1 MSPSI
6 ADLFDLTG
14 QVALVTGG
22 AMGLGRA
29 IALRLAEAGAA
40 VLVADLDLAGGRETV
55 EAIAALGGTA
65 EAMVADVADVAQGRA
80 AVEEAV
86 ATFGRL
92 DVLVNNAGIFPFAA
106 TLRLVEAEWDRVLD
120 VNLKGA
126 FFLAQA
132 AARLMIA
139 ARRGGRIV
147 NIASVAALRPGG
159 NLAHYDASK
168 GGLLTLTRALAL
180 EFAPHSITA
189 NAILPGEIDTPGTRG
204 NTSDL
209 NQQGGV
215 AVVDMRAPEFLARI
229 PLGRLG
235 QPEDVANA
243 ALFLASGAATYITGA
258 SLVVDGGYLLT

>member
-1 MSPSI
+1 M
-6 ADLFDLTG
+6 TT
-14 QVALVTGG
+14 ALVTGAG
-22 AMGLGRA
+22 RSIGRA

-40 VLVADLDLAGGRETV
+40 LLVADVDLDGGRETV

-65 EAMVADVADVAQGRA
+65 EAMVADVANVAEGRA
-80 AVEEAV
+80 AVAEAV
-86 ATFGRL
+86 AAFGRL

-106 TLRLVEAEWDRVLD
+106 ALTLAEEQWDRVLD

-126 FFLAQA
+126 FFLARA

-147 NIASVAALRPGG
+147 NVASVAALRPSG

-168 GGLLTLTRALAL
+168 GGLLALTRALAL
-180 EFAPHSITA
+180 EFAPHGITV

-204 NTSDL
+204 NASELD
-209 NQQGGV
+209 QEGGV
-215 AVVDMRAPEFLARI
+215 AVMDMRAPEFLARI

-235 QPEDVANA
+235 TPEDVANA
-243 ALFLASGAATYITGA
+243 ALFLASGASAYITGA
-258 SLVVDGGYLLT
+258 SLVVDGGYLLA

>member
-1 MSPSI
+1 MSPAI
-6 ADLFDLTG
+6 ADLLDLTG
-14 QVALVTGG
+14 QVALVTGAARG
-22 AMGLGRA
+22 IGRA

-40 VLVADLDLAGGRETV
+40 VLVADVDLNGGRETV
-55 EAIAALGGTA
+55 EAITALGGTA
-65 EAMVADVADVAQGRA
+65 EAMVADVADIAEGRA

-92 DVLVNNAGIFPFAA
+92 DVLVNNAGIFPVAVA
-106 TLRLVEAEWDRVLD
+106 LRLSEEQWDRVLD

-168 GGLLTLTRALAL
+168 AGLLALTRALAL
-180 EFAPHSITA
+180 EFAPHHITV

-204 NTSDL
+204 NTSELD
-209 NQQGGV
+209 QQGGV
-215 AVVDMRAPEFLARI
+215 AVMDMHTPEFLARI

-235 QPEDVANA
+235 TPEDVANA
-243 ALFLASGAATYITGA
+243 VLFLASGAAAYITGA
-258 SLVVDGGYLLT
+258 SLVVDGGFLLA

>member
-1 MSPSI
+1 MSPPLV
-6 ADLFDLTG
+6 DLFDLTG

-22 AMGLGRA
+22 AKGIGHA

-40 VLVADLDLAGGRETV
+40 VLVADVDLDGGRETV
-55 EAIAALGGTA
+55 EAIAAQGGTA
-65 EAMVADVADVAQGRA
+65 EAMVADVADVAEGRA

-92 DVLVNNAGIFPFAA
+92 DVLVNNAGIFPFAGA
-106 TLRLVEAEWDRVLD
+106 LRLAEAEWDRVLD

-126 FFLAQA
+126 FFLTQA

-147 NIASVAALRPGG
+147 NVASVAALRPGG

-168 GGLLTLTRALAL
+168 GGLLALTRALAL
-180 EFAPHSITA
+180 AFAPHGITV
-189 NAILPGEIDTPGTRG
+189 NAILPGEIDTPGTRN
-204 NTSDL
+204 NTSALD
-209 NQQGGV
+209 QQGGL
-215 AVVDMRAPEFLARI
+215 AVMDMRTPEFLARI

-243 ALFLASGAATYITGA
+243 ALFLASAAATYITGTG
-258 SLVVDGGYLLT
+258 LVVDGGYLLT

>member
-1 MSPSI
+1 M
-6 ADLFDLTG
+6 
-14 QVALVTGG
+14 
-22 AMGLGRA
+22 
-29 IALRLAEAGAA
+29 
-40 VLVADLDLAGGRETV
+40 LVADVDLNGGRETV
-55 EAIAALGGTA
+55 EAITALGGTA
-65 EAMVADVADVAQGRA
+65 EAMVADVADIAEGRA

-86 ATFGRL
+86 AMFGRL
-92 DVLVNNAGIFPFAA
+92 DVLVNNAGIFPFAVA
-106 TLRLVEAEWDRVLD
+106 LRLSEEQWDRVLD

-168 GGLLTLTRALAL
+168 AGLLALTRALAL
-180 EFAPHSITA
+180 EFAPHHITV

-204 NTSDL
+204 NTSELD
-209 NQQGGV
+209 QQGGV
-215 AVVDMRAPEFLARI
+215 AVMDMHTPEFLARI

-235 QPEDVANA
+235 TPEDVANA
-243 ALFLASGAATYITGA
+243 VLFLASGAAAYITGA
-258 SLVVDGGYLLT
+258 SLVVDGGFLLA